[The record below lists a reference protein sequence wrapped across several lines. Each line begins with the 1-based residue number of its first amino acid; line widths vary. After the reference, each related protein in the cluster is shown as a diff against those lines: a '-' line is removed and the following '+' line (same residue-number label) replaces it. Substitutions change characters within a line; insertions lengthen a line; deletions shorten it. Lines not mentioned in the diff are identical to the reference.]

1 MPKKI
6 LSIVETAYRAT
17 LEEQDDPV
25 LWLNHVLK
33 GAGGEVSVLLQGNA
47 VNYAVKGQDASGL
60 AFGGRQQTQPPKLDR
75 DVTTLAQKGVTVL
88 FVEDD
93 ATERGILPADLIEGV
108 EPIRRTALPR
118 LLAGY
123 DQIFHW

>member
-1 MPKKI
+1 MPQKRI

-25 LWLNHVLK
+25 LWLNHVLR
-33 GAGGEVSVLLQGNA
+33 GAGAEVSVLLQGSA
-47 VNYAVKGQDASGL
+47 VIRVKGQDASGL
-60 AFGGRQQTQPPKLDR
+60 AFGGCQQTQPRKLDR
-75 DVTTLAQKGVTVL
+75 DVSTLAQKSVTVL